1 MKRILT
7 IILLL
12 SLIFSLS
19 ACGGKFAIGSDG
31 ENSDS
36 IGNADLTLCGKA
48 KRSRDNIVTVG
59 GGEDNKAY
67 LKGGFQSSH
76 FSMSAKFKVAKDSNF
91 SFVMG
96 KDSESFGFWVELISE
111 DGKSYLNI
119 YKDLSLNVSSGATVS
134 EELDFSLRPD
144 EEYTLKLT
152 FDIWTKDI
160 STKEMLVEILGDV
173 DEYFSY
179 TTDCNA
185 YGNPF
190 YYSNAKS
197 CTVYDYSLSLNH
209 YYDIDTTKVAI
220 FGHSFVEGDS
230 LLDDRA
236 GGFAYLLEDELGQKK
251 VLNFGLGGDTVSG
264 MNEKIANSKRFIK
277 NCDYALLCIGTNDL
291 GLSSKKYIKELKKSI
306 KLIEKMDIT
315 PILFTIPHAYHNM
328 TDDMIAIN
336 DWIRNSGYHYVD
348 MYEVFAN
355 DDGSCKKE
363 LFMDDK
369 IHPTIEGHAYILK
382 RIKTDCPFL
391 F

>member
-7 IILLL
+7 IILLF
-12 SLIFSLS
+12 SLIFTLS
-19 ACGGKFAIGSDG
+19 ACGGNFAIGGDG

-36 IGNADLTLCGKA
+36 IGNADLTLCRKA

-67 LKGGFQSSH
+67 LKGGFQGSH

-111 DGKSYLNI
+111 DGKSHLNI
-119 YKDLSLNVSSGATVS
+119 YKDLSLNVSSGATIS

-152 FDIWTKDI
+152 FDIWTKDV

-173 DEYFSY
+173 GEYFSY

-185 YGNPF
+185 YGDPF

-315 PILFTIPHAYHNM
+315 PILFTIPHAHHNM

-336 DWIRNSGYHYVD
+336 DWIRNSEYHYVD